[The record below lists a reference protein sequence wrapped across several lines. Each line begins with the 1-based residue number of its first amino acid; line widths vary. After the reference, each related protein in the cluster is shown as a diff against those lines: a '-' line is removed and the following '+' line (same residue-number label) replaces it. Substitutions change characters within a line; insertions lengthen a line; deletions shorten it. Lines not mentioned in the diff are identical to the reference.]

1 MLTLKETMRLTASDG
16 CAVRRPYPRTAPC
29 AVLCEADGDQ
39 IVAMIG
45 PNPMEGVC
53 GYGDTLPEALR
64 NLANELEREVGEDP
78 KTG

>member
-1 MLTLKETMRLTASDG
+1 
-16 CAVRRPYPRTAPC
+16 
-29 AVLCEADGDQ
+29 
-39 IVAMIG
+39 MIG